1 MKKAILVI
9 LSSFLLSSC
18 VSSNSKISVDSS
30 AYWTISFN
38 SNGGSEIDPIK
49 VKDGEKASKPISIP
63 QKECYSFLAW
73 YSDSFLTME
82 FDWSMPITADW
93 TLFASYEKEETSSSI
108 DSEEDGEEEISEGT
122 SEEKNSKGHG
132 PEGSSLVNWY
142 LCGSGSLWGSDGWS
156 ISGGVQLFSNPSSD
170 SDKGC
175 ILNISFSVGDTF
187 KVTDG
192 STWYGYEKV
201 DQSISSS
208 VLNKGQ
214 SNFTGESDGFGG
226 QNIKCTVEGTYDIY
240 INNVGSF
247 WIQDAA

>member
-1 MKKAILVI
+1 MNKAILVI
-9 LSSFLLSSC
+9 LSSLLLSSC
-18 VSSNSKISVDSS
+18 VSSNIKISVDSS
-30 AYWTISFN
+30 TYWTISFN

-49 VKDGEKASKPISIP
+49 VKDGEKASKPTSIP
-63 QKECYSFLAW
+63 QKEGYSFLAW

-108 DSEEDGEEEISEGT
+108 DSEEETSEGT
-122 SEEKNSKGHG
+122 SEEKDSKGHG
-132 PEGSSLVNWY
+132 PEGSSPVGWY
-142 LCGSGSLWGSDGWS
+142 LCGSGSLWGSDGWT
-156 ISGGVQLFSNPSSD
+156 ISGGVQLFSNPNSD

-175 ILNISFSVGDTF
+175 ILDISFFVGDTF

-192 STWYGYEKV
+192 TTWYGYEKV
-201 DQSISSS
+201 DQSTSSS
-208 VLNKGQ
+208 VLNKGKT
-214 SNFTGESDGFGG
+214 NFAGESDGFGG
-226 QNIKCTVEGTYDIY
+226 NNIKCTVEGTYDIY